1 MNKTFTLLFLMGC
14 IISCTKETA
23 QLTVSSPNGSN
34 SIEFYLS
41 EEGAPHYLV
50 HHNNKIVIDSS
61 SMSFDFK
68 DQNSLKSNLNIHY
81 SCTMLTNQNSMTQ
94 FFFVIWV
101 GLESFWVILKV
112 IF

>member
-1 MNKTFTLLFLMGC
+1 MGC

-68 DQNSLKSNLNIHY
+68 DQNSLKSNLNIIK
-81 SCTMLTNQNSMTQ
+81 SCVMFVLVFTAQ
-94 FFFVIWV
+94 F
-101 GLESFWVILKV
+101 
-112 IF
+112 